1 MAVPD
6 TFRDLVLEKLE
17 PIGDIQVRA
26 MFGGFGVFESGAMFA
41 LMAGSGLFFKVDE
54 SNRSTYEEAG
64 SVQYGRM
71 PYFRVPESVLEDSDT
86 LQDWARASMTV
97 SRASTKKR
105 RK

>member
-26 MFGGFGVFESGAMFA
+26 MFGGYGVFESGSMFA

-64 SVQYGRM
+64 SKQYGRM
-71 PYFRVPESVLEDSDT
+71 PYFRVPESVLEDSGT
-86 LQDWARASMTV
+86 LQDWARISVTVGRAASKN
-97 SRASTKKR
+97 KK
-105 RK
+105 K